1 MFAVGGMPCGGWGN
15 RTVRG
20 GGTSSVG
27 PAAQRGARMDSG
39 LQLYLREI
47 GQAQLLTAEQ
57 EIALAR
63 RIRKGDHQARDKMI
77 RSNLRLVVSIAKNY
91 CRRGL
96 TLLDLI
102 EEGNMGLLRAVE
114 RFDPAEECRFSTYA
128 SWWIRQAIKKSLISA
143 VKPVDIPPYMV
154 DMINKWR
161 RAATRLECEQ
171 GRRPTQTEI
180 ARAMGLS
187 RKKVDV
193 IARAARAFS
202 SPFQA
207 VSDDAEWS
215 LSAMLADEGSRSP
228 VDVILENRR
237 SEAVMKALNSIG
249 ERAATVLRMRFGLEG
264 CEPLTLKQIGERV
277 GLTRERVRQ
286 IEHEALDRIT
296 EAIQTQEE
304 DSPVPVAVSPA

>member
-1 MFAVGGMPCGGWGN
+1 
-15 RTVRG
+15 
-20 GGTSSVG
+20 
-27 PAAQRGARMDSG
+27 MDTG

-47 GQAQLLTAEQ
+47 NQTRLLTAEQ
-57 EIALAR
+57 EISLAR
-63 RIRKGDHQARDKMI
+63 RIRKGDHQARDEMI

-91 CRRGL
+91 SRRGL

-102 EEGNMGLLRAVE
+102 EEGNLGLLRAVE
-114 RFDPAEECRFSTYA
+114 RFDPAAGCRFSTYA
-128 SWWIRQAIKKSLISA
+128 SWWIRQTIKRSLISA

-161 RAATRLECEQ
+161 RAAAKLECER
-171 GRRPTQTEI
+171 GRRPSQTEI

-215 LSAMLADEGSRSP
+215 LSEMLADEGNRSP

-237 SEAVMKALNSIG
+237 AASVTKALNSIG

-264 CEPLTLKQIGERV
+264 GNPLTLKEIGEKV

-286 IEHEALDRIT
+286 IEHEALECING
-296 EAIQTQEE
+296 AIRNQEE

>member
-1 MFAVGGMPCGGWGN
+1 
-15 RTVRG
+15 
-20 GGTSSVG
+20 
-27 PAAQRGARMDSG
+27 MDSG

-47 GQAQLLTAEQ
+47 NQTRLLTAEQ
-57 EIALAR
+57 EITLAR
-63 RIRKGDHQARDKMI
+63 RIRKGDRQARDEMI
-77 RSNLRLVVSIAKNY
+77 RSNLRLVVSIAKHY
-91 CRRGL
+91 TRRGL
-96 TLLDLI
+96 SLLDLI
-102 EEGNMGLLRAVE
+102 EEGNLGLLRAVE

-128 SWWIRQAIKKSLISA
+128 SWWIRQAIKRSLISA
-143 VKPVDIPPYMV
+143 VKPVDIPAYMV

-161 RAATRLECEQ
+161 RAAARLECEQ

-215 LSAMLADEGSRSP
+215 LSEMLADEGSRSP
-228 VDVILENRR
+228 VDVILDNRR
-237 SEAVMKALNSIG
+237 TTAVMKVLNSID
-249 ERAATVLRMRFGLEG
+249 ERAATVLRLRFGLEG
-264 CEPLTLKQIGERV
+264 EEPLTLKEIGAKI

-286 IEHEALDRIT
+286 IEHEALRCIT
-296 EAIQTQEE
+296 AAIQSQEE
-304 DSPVPVAVSPA
+304 DSPVPVAASPA